1 MQHHTV
7 TDASKQRTIL
17 ITVCLSMFM
26 ANLDIS
32 IVNISLPII
41 SHHFSVG
48 IGIVSR
54 VVLVYFLI
62 MTGCMLGF
70 GRLGDTR
77 GFKRVFIAGFL
88 VFIVGSFLCGIA
100 SGITQLII
108 FRGIQALGASMLA
121 AMAPAIASALL
132 PSNMRGKALGIIGT
146 FAAFGISVG
155 PAVGGIIT
163 AHLSWR
169 WIFFI
174 NVPLGVIAIM
184 LALSILPKD
193 RPDTKDIRFDFI
205 GTVVIFA
212 ALMTLL
218 YALNMGQERGW
229 TSPLIVSSFCASYIF
244 FVVFYAREKSI
255 AYPLIDFSLFRNRNF
270 SMGTI
275 ASLFVLMLLN
285 GTIFLFPFYLEIA
298 GGLKID
304 EAGIILVIPSAVM
317 MFMGPI
323 SGSISDKTGPK
334 WLCGGGMFL
343 CSFSVILFTLL
354 GAQSSISFIVI
365 SLTLFGLT
373 AGMFMAPNSSL
384 VMGEASQEHAGTA
397 SSIMMV
403 TRHAGGV
410 LGVCLFETIFSM
422 SLPQTVS
429 LENVS
434 LNHAAFS
441 PETLMAGFHNAFIFG
456 MFLCLAAALF
466 SIGIRKKEPGN
477 DPELMNS

>member
-1 MQHHTV
+1 MRHHTV
-7 TDASKQRTIL
+7 TDGNQQRAIL
-17 ITVCLSMFM
+17 IIACISMFM

-41 SHHFSVG
+41 SHYFSVG
-48 IGIVSR
+48 IGTVSR

-77 GFKRVFIAGFL
+77 GFKRVFIAGFS
-88 VFIVGSFLCGIA
+88 VFIAGSFLCGMA

-132 PSNMRGKALGIIGT
+132 PSTIRGKALGIIGT

-155 PAVGGIIT
+155 PAVGGLIT

-174 NVPLGVIAIM
+174 NIPLGIIAIM
-184 LALSILPKD
+184 LALTILPKD
-193 RPDTKDIRFDFI
+193 RPDATDTRFDI
-205 GTVVIFA
+205 VGTVIIFA

-229 TSPLIVSSFCASYIF
+229 TSLLIVSSFCASFIF
-244 FVVFYAREKSI
+244 FIIFYVREKSI
-255 AYPLIDFSLFRNRNF
+255 TYSLIDFSLFGNRNF

-298 GGLKID
+298 RGLKID
-304 EAGIILVIPSAVM
+304 EAGLILVIPSAVM
-317 MFMGPI
+317 MFMGPL
-323 SGSISDKTGPK
+323 SGSLSDKTGPK
-334 WLCGGGMFL
+334 WLCSGGMFL
-343 CSFSVILFTLL
+343 CAFSFILFSLL
-354 GAQSSISFIVI
+354 GIHSSIFFIIV
-365 SLTLFGLT
+365 SLALFGLT

-384 VMGEASQEHAGTA
+384 VMGVASQERAGTA

-434 LNHAAFS
+434 LNHATVS
-441 PETLMAGFHNAFIFG
+441 TDMLMAGFHNAFIVG
-456 MFLCLAAALF
+456 IFLCLAAALF
-466 SIGIRKKEPGN
+466 SIGIKNNHP
-477 DPELMNS
+477 